1 MTTTPDPTPSA
12 RRAPD
17 LRLGGLVDLD
27 ADRLAGLDVAG
38 VLLDVDETLVPAG
51 VDVPDAAVAAWV
63 HDARARG
70 VRVAGVSN
78 GAPDRVA
85 RVAAHVGI
93 PATSLAGKPWPGAFR
108 RAARRLGLPPH
119 RVVMVGDQWFTDV
132 LGAHLAGLRT
142 VQLTP
147 LSDGGLP
154 HTRLL
159 RRLERRLDRRPDR
172 RPASAGDREG
182 GPADGVAQ
190 RRG

>member
-1 MTTTPDPTPSA
+1 MTTASDPTPRA

-17 LRLGGLVDLD
+17 LRLPGLVDLD

-51 VDVPDAAVAAWV
+51 VEEPDASTIAWV
-63 HDARARG
+63 EAARARG

-78 GAPDRVA
+78 GAPGRVA
-85 RVAAHVGI
+85 RVADRIGI

-108 RAARRLGLPPH
+108 RAVRRLGLPPH
-119 RVVMVGDQWFTDV
+119 RVAMVGDQWFTDV

-142 VQLTP
+142 VQVAP

-159 RRLERRLDRRPDR
+159 RRLERRWARP
-172 RPASAGDREG
+172 PTVGREG
-182 GPADGVAQ
+182 GRTDGVAQ

>member
-1 MTTTPDPTPSA
+1 MTTAPDPTPRAPA

-63 HDARARG
+63 HAARARG

-78 GAPDRVA
+78 GAPGRVA

-119 RVVMVGDQWFTDV
+119 RVAMVGDQWFTDV

-159 RRLERRLDRRPDR
+159 RRLERRLDRRPA
-172 RPASAGDREG
+172 PAGGREG
-182 GPADGVAQ
+182 RRADGVAQ